1 LCRCEIGAQ
10 AQKES
15 DVPDIDVQIA
25 EQIAVVTLNR
35 PALRN
40 SMTLEMW
47 RGVASIFTK
56 LGQDRDIRSIILTGA
71 GGNFSVGA
79 DVSEFGKVRS
89 GLKQS
94 KDYETAVDMSSGAI
108 ANAPQP
114 VIAVL
119 EGYCLGGGCHLSM
132 ACDFRYAHSN
142 ALIGIPA
149 AKLSIVYGVRST
161 QRLFSLVGLTNA
173 KRILYSAERF
183 AAEEARQMGLVDRVS
198 GSPMADAKSF
208 AQGMAAVAPLSVQ
221 GAKQILTGL
230 AMGPGCLDEEAANA
244 FIDRVSD
251 SDDYKE
257 GREAFAEKRPP
268 AFRGR

>member
-1 LCRCEIGAQ
+1 M
-10 AQKES
+10 
-15 DVPDIDVQIA
+15 PDIEVEISDRIA
-25 EQIAVVTLNR
+25 TVTLNR
-35 PALRN
+35 PLVRN
-40 SMTLEMW
+40 SVTLQMW
-47 RGVASIFTK
+47 RDVATTFDK
-56 LGQDRDIRSIILTGA
+56 LGNDREVRGIILVGA

-79 DVSEFGKVRS
+79 DVSEFSKVRS
-89 GLKQS
+89 DLQQS
-94 KDYETAVDMSSGAI
+94 KDYEVAVDASSNAI
-108 ANAPQP
+108 ANVAQP

-173 KRILYSAERF
+173 KRVLYSAEQF
-183 AAEEARQMGLVDRVS
+183 TAEKSLQMGLVDDVS
-198 GSPMADAKSF
+198 DDPMAAARSLALRLAK
-208 AQGMAAVAPLSVQ
+208 VAPLSVQ

-230 AMGPGCLDEEAANA
+230 SMGAGCLDVEAANT
-244 FIDRVSD
+244 FIDQVSD

-257 GREAFAEKRPP
+257 GRNAFAEKRP
-268 AFRGR
+268 AVFRGS